1 MIELIISKRYII
13 NQVLFLNGRSN
24 RFLIGRNRVINKPYL
39 SKSEDSIIP
48 GKKYFLRSGTI
59 DRDFGCCIVEV

>member
-24 RFLIGRNRVINKPYL
+24 RFSTGRNRVINKSL
-39 SKSEDSIIP
+39 KSEDSIIS

>member
-24 RFLIGRNRVINKPYL
+24 RFSTGRNRVINKPL
-39 SKSEDSIIP
+39 KSEDSIIS